1 MVEGCGTNG
10 KTSSWAVGGFEAST
24 VLDMGAAGALAVPGM
39 MYTCRQIGLAL
50 HYSWYQKYL
59 PSYLLY
65 YWSKNIFNDL

>member
-10 KTSSWAVGGFEAST
+10 KTSSWAVGGCEAST

-50 HYSWYQKYL
+50 HYS
-59 PSYLLY
+59 
-65 YWSKNIFNDL
+65 